1 MLVVVILVGLLYAL
15 PNLYGEDPA
24 VQITGARGVA
34 ASEQTLIQVQKTLQE
49 EKITAKSVALEEGAI
64 LARFDTTD
72 TQLRAREAL
81 MGVLGDKYVVAL
93 NLAPATPRWLAALSA
108 EPMKLGL
115 DLRGGV
121 HFLMEVDMDT
131 ALGKLQ
137 EQNIDS
143 LRSDLREKGIAY
155 TTVRKEDNYG
165 MSITFRDSA
174 ARDQAVDYLTQRH
187 RDLVITSQGSNQ
199 LRAVMTDARLKEAR
213 EYAVQQNINIL
224 RNRVNQLGVAE
235 PLVQRQGADRIV
247 VELPGIQDT
256 ARAKEI
262 LGATATLEFRLV
274 NTNVDQSAASSGRI
288 PGDSEVKQTSRR
300 SAVLCCTNA

>member
-1 MLVVVILVGLLYAL
+1 
-15 PNLYGEDPA
+15 
-24 VQITGARGVA
+24 
-34 ASEQTLIQVQKTLQE
+34 
-49 EKITAKSVALEEGAI
+49 
-64 LARFDTTD
+64 
-72 TQLRAREAL
+72 

-93 NLAPATPRWLAALSA
+93 NLAPATPRWLAALNA

-143 LRSDLREKGIAY
+143 LRSDLRDKGIPYA
-155 TTVRKEDNYG
+155 TVRKEDNYG
-165 MSITFRDSA
+165 LSIASA
-174 ARDQAVDYLTQRH
+174 TARRATRLSYLSPRH
-187 RDLVITSQGSNQ
+187 RDLVISSQGSNS
-199 LRAVMTDARLKEAR
+199 LKAVMTDERLKEAR

-262 LGATATLEFRLV
+262 LGATATWNSVWLTLTLISPPPPLAAFRATL
-274 NTNVDQSAASSGRI
+274 
-288 PGDSEVKQTSRR
+288 K
-300 SAVLCCTNA
+300 